1 MTKRLTVALCGALV
15 VLSSGLRAQNQYSG
29 EFLERRETLAQFG
42 SAVAVGDFD
51 RDGRDDL
58 AVGAPGSTVN
68 GVWRAG
74 RVCVYFTLGVVNSA
88 SCISQGADAREID
101 DQFGATLA
109 AGDFNG
115 DGFDDLVVGIPSED
129 FGTVP
134 NAGAVALFAGNGF
147 RQFTSSS
154 SFVQGMP
161 FAQGGIPRIL
171 RDWPESG
178 DRFGAALAVGD
189 FDADGFDDLAVGV
202 PGEDVFSFGRSVPD
216 AGAVH
221 VLYGDAGSLGVSNDV
236 WVQDNLA
243 PPLPSEDSDYEI
255 AEFAD
260 QFGYSLA
267 TGRFNDDAADDLA
280 IGVPFDDRY
289 NWDGAFQPDAGVVH
303 VIYGSTFGLRTPD
316 GGYSFAG
323 PPRLLHQDVW
333 GNRAAEAFDRFGFAV
348 AGGDLN
354 ANGIDDLA
362 IGVPGEDNNRGGVL
376 LISGETGGIGNRIVF
391 WSQQYWPQ
399 TGDECGRALTFGDFN
414 GDGIDDLVVA
424 MPGDDRS
431 VSTASGQIQVSNA
444 GSVAVTLGALSS
456 PIEDFI
462 PFTPSDLSQ
471 NDGTAP
477 GWTSDW
483 AENGD
488 RYGYVVAAGD
498 FDGDGADDLAVAIPF
513 EDTTSATTMYPDG
526 GAVEVLWGYVWP
538 S

>member
-15 VLSSGLRAQNQYSG
+15 LLSSGVRAQSMYSP
-29 EFLERRETLAQFG
+29 EFLERRETFAQFG

-74 RVCVYFTLGVVNSA
+74 RVCVYFTLGVVNTA
-88 SCISQGADAREID
+88 SCISQGAAAREMD

-129 FGTVP
+129 FGTVR
-134 NAGAVALFAGNGF
+134 NAGAVAVFAGNSF
-147 RQFTSSS
+147 RQFTSST

-161 FAQGGIPRIL
+161 FTQGGMPRVL
-171 RDWPESG
+171 RDSPESG
-178 DRFGAALAVGD
+178 DKFGAALAVGD

-202 PGEDVFSFGRSVPD
+202 PGEDVFSFGQSVPN

-221 VLYGDAGSLGVSNDV
+221 VLYGDAGGLGVGNAV
-236 WVQDNLA
+236 WVQDNL
-243 PPLPSEDSDYEI
+243 LPSSLSEDSDYEF
-255 AEFAD
+255 AEAAD

-289 NWDGAFQPDAGVVH
+289 SWDGALQLDAGVVH
-303 VIYGSTFGLRTPD
+303 VMYGSPFGLRTPN
-316 GGYSFAG
+316 GGYSGGG
-323 PPRLLHQDVW
+323 PPRLLHLDVW
-333 GNRAAEAFDRFGFAV
+333 NRAAEALDRFGFAV

-354 ANGIDDLA
+354 ANGIDDLV
-362 IGVPGEDNNRGGVL
+362 IGVPGDDNNRGGVL
-376 LISGETGGIGNRIVF
+376 ILSGETGGIGNRLVF
-391 WSQQYWPQ
+391 WSTQQYWPQ
-399 TGDECGRALTFGDFN
+399 AGDECGRALTFGDFD

-424 MPGDDRS
+424 MPGDDRY
-431 VSTASGQIQVSNA
+431 VSRASGRIQVSNA
-444 GSVAVTLGALSS
+444 GSVHVTHGAVPS
-456 PIEDFI
+456 PYENFV
-462 PFTPSDLSQ
+462 PFNPSDLSQ
-471 NDGTAP
+471 NDGRTP
-477 GWTSDW
+477 GRTTDW
-483 AENGD
+483 AESGD
-488 RYGYVVAAGD
+488 RYGSVVAAGD

-526 GAVEVLWGYVWP
+526 GAVEVLWGYVLP
-538 S
+538 